1 MTEQEKA
8 EDIIHWVKDDIKCL
22 YLAAEVKEQ
31 VKEFSDE
38 KYEYWDRVHKIIYNH
53 FINK

>member
-8 EDIIHWVKDDIKCL
+8 DDIIFWVIDDIKCL
-22 YLAAEVKEQ
+22 YLVSEVKEQ
-31 VKEFSDE
+31 VKELSKE
-38 KYEYWDRVHKIIYNH
+38 KYEFWDRVHKIIYNH

>member
-8 EDIIHWVKDDIKCL
+8 EDIIYWVKDDIKCL

-31 VKEFSDE
+31 VKEQV
-38 KYEYWDRVHKIIYNH
+38 KNTN
-53 FINK
+53 INDMFVN